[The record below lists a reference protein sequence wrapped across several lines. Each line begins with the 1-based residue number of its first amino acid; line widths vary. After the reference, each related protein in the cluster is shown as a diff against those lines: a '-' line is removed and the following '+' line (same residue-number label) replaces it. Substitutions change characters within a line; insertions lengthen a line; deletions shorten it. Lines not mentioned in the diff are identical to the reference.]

1 MRIRRLRTAL
11 ASWIVLVTVVQC
23 SFAPDDPGKALY
35 QFEPI
40 RSDYTN
46 LRGMNYIPSYAGSS
60 VGVWNLYDPEL
71 VARELRHTRRLGAN
85 SVRVWLSY
93 WSWHHEPDEFL
104 ESFRHLLDT
113 CESLGLFLIPV
124 LWDSCFTENAVTDSP
139 WLVLDTWIPCPGQ
152 DFLRQPETWDRF
164 DPFVEAIVTEARSS
178 PALLIW
184 DVMNEPVGD
193 GTEPWLRRQIEHVR
207 ELDPDHP
214 ITIGW
219 TGPPPV
225 TEAGKLVDVVSY
237 HPYGVFR
244 ENVRVRTR
252 QAREHA
258 EQIGGKPI
266 IATEIGAPGWL
277 ARYEDVLRYLQ
288 EENVGF
294 MLFESIIHTHP
305 KYPFR
310 GPQGILYSDGE
321 TRDPVGVMAFQE
333 VTKRQGGP
341 FDPDFAVKSK
351 EDPLYFPY
359 APVNNGMG
367 GPELVDL
374 MFHWDERYGTPE
386 YPQISPEHYGLYLAV
401 LNQVV
406 YGLGLSDLMPDE
418 LAGLRRSIALY
429 SGLAG
434 QGDFEAAEEVLV
446 GVAREAAQLMDN
458 AEIGPQ

>member
-1 MRIRRLRTAL
+1 MRSSRLRTAL
-11 ASWIVLVTVVQC
+11 ASWILLVTVVQC
-23 SFAPDDPGKALY
+23 SFAPDDPGEALY

-60 VGVWNLYDPEL
+60 IGIWNLYDAEL

-93 WSWHHEPDEFL
+93 WSWYHQPEEFL
-104 ESFRHLLDT
+104 ESFRHLLHT
-113 CESLGLFLIPV
+113 CESLGLYLMPV
-124 LWDSCFTENAVTDSP
+124 LWDSCFTENAVTDTP
-139 WLVLDTWIPCPGQ
+139 WLVLDAWIPCPGP
-152 DFLRQPETWDRF
+152 DRLRQPATWDRF
-164 DPFVEAIVTEARSS
+164 DPYVEAIVTEARSS

-193 GTEPWLRRQIEHVR
+193 GIEPWLRRQIERVR

-219 TGPPPV
+219 TGPPPG

-244 ENVRVRTR
+244 DTVRVRTR

-258 EQIGGKPI
+258 DQIGGKPI

-277 ARYEDVLRYLQ
+277 ARYEDVLRYLE

-321 TRDPVGVMAFQE
+321 TRDPVGVKAFQE
-333 VTKRQGGP
+333 MTKRQGGV

-359 APVNNGMG
+359 APVNSGMG

-386 YPQISPEHYGLYLAV
+386 YPRVSPEHYRLYLAA

-406 YGLGLSDLMPDE
+406 YGLGWSGAMQEDLAD
-418 LAGLRRSIALY
+418 LRRAIAKY

-434 QGDFEAAEEVLV
+434 QGNFGAAEEVLA
-446 GVAREAAQLMDN
+446 GVAREAAQLMDK